1 MSDKTARNDIT
12 GDKIQTRAKEPS
24 KFDKGYD
31 GIDWS
36 VKFVPEKPKTNEED
50 AKDSD

>member
-1 MSDKTARNDIT
+1 MSDKTAVNDIT
-12 GDKIQTRAKEPS
+12 GDKIQTKTKEPS

-36 VKFVPEKPKTNEED
+36 VKLTPETPKNNED
-50 AKDSD
+50 KKDNK